1 MDQFPTVQKSSNL
14 YSIHSMRFS
23 ANSPDKKYIYF
34 SIPWIREIPFP
45 FSQTFH
51 SILSATVE
59 QVDNIVV
66 LGYILSKMGS
76 LDHP

>member
-45 FSQTFH
+45 FS
-51 SILSATVE
+51 
-59 QVDNIVV
+59 
-66 LGYILSKMGS
+66 
-76 LDHP
+76 